1 MPTLNQL
8 LAERVY
14 PAFERGEAPLG
25 GGGVSRSDAEGSVVG
40 GGAETFLAHI
50 AGQFRSPCDHFSLVF
65 HALSTGRACECYSKR
80 PMATK
85 LKTGDVAPDF
95 ELLDQKGERRRLSD
109 FRGRW
114 VVLYFYPKDNTPGC
128 TKEACGFRDL
138 FPKFQR
144 RKIAII
150 GISTDSVRSHEKFAE
165 KYDLPFI
172 LLADEEKAVV
182 RAYGA
187 WGQKSFMGRTTMG
200 THRISFLVDPEGRIA
215 KIYDR
220 VKPETHAEEV
230 LRDLEELRKTG

>member
-1 MPTLNQL
+1 M
-8 LAERVY
+8 
-14 PAFERGEAPLG
+14 
-25 GGGVSRSDAEGSVVG
+25 
-40 GGAETFLAHI
+40 
-50 AGQFRSPCDHFSLVF
+50 
-65 HALSTGRACECYSKR
+65 

-85 LKTGDVAPDF
+85 LKIGDLAPDF
-95 ELLDQKGERRRLSD
+95 ALPDQKGEVRRLSD

-144 RKIAII
+144 RKIVVI

-165 KYDLPFI
+165 KYDLPFL

-182 RAYGA
+182 RAYGV

-200 THRISFLVDPEGRIA
+200 THRTSFLVDPEGRIA
-215 KIYDR
+215 KIYER
-220 VKPETHAEEV
+220 VRPETHAEEV
-230 LRDLEELRKTG
+230 FRDLEQLRKTG

>member
-1 MPTLNQL
+1 
-8 LAERVY
+8 
-14 PAFERGEAPLG
+14 
-25 GGGVSRSDAEGSVVG
+25 
-40 GGAETFLAHI
+40 
-50 AGQFRSPCDHFSLVF
+50 
-65 HALSTGRACECYSKR
+65 
-80 PMATK
+80 MATK

>member
-1 MPTLNQL
+1 M
-8 LAERVY
+8 
-14 PAFERGEAPLG
+14 
-25 GGGVSRSDAEGSVVG
+25 
-40 GGAETFLAHI
+40 
-50 AGQFRSPCDHFSLVF
+50 
-65 HALSTGRACECYSKR
+65 

-85 LKTGDVAPDF
+85 LKIGDLAPDF
-95 ELLDQKGERRRLSD
+95 ALPDQKGEVRRLSD

-144 RKIAII
+144 RKIVVI

-165 KYDLPFI
+165 KYDLPFL

-182 RAYGA
+182 RAYGV

-200 THRISFLVDPEGRIA
+200 THRTSFLVDPEGHIA
-215 KIYDR
+215 KIYER
-220 VKPETHAEEV
+220 VRPETHAEEV
-230 LRDLEELRKTG
+230 FRDLEQLRKTG

>member
-1 MPTLNQL
+1 
-8 LAERVY
+8 
-14 PAFERGEAPLG
+14 
-25 GGGVSRSDAEGSVVG
+25 
-40 GGAETFLAHI
+40 
-50 AGQFRSPCDHFSLVF
+50 
-65 HALSTGRACECYSKR
+65 
-80 PMATK
+80 MATK
-85 LKTGDVAPDF
+85 LKTGDLAPDF
-95 ELLDQKGERRRLSD
+95 ALLDQKGEQRRLSD

-114 VVLYFYPKDNTPGC
+114 VVLYFYPRDNTPGC

-144 RKIAII
+144 RRIAII

-165 KYDLPFI
+165 KYDLPFL

-182 RAYGA
+182 RAYGV

-215 KIYDR
+215 KIYDQ